1 MIMYKI
7 RLVGWHMS
15 DTVQGFRPRNKIA
28 KRSAI
33 GATLGIRLL
42 WCIRAAWQRKRTI
55 LAHLAYD
62 LASLTVGD
70 CLRPLEN
77 VLLLCPTHV
86 FLNMK
91 PVNL

>member
-1 MIMYKI
+1 MIRYKI
-7 RLVGWHMS
+7 LLVGWHMS

-42 WCIRAAWQRKRTI
+42 CRAGWQRKRTI
-55 LAHLAYD
+55 LAHLACD
-62 LASLTVGD
+62 LEGLTVGD
-70 CLRPLEN
+70 CLCPLDN

-86 FLNMK
+86 FVNMK